1 VNGVVEFA
9 RVREVFIA
17 EHHSVSFYFC
27 QENVGKVDVG
37 PADELAARP
46 RWKMSGATR
55 GLPTRSAESP
65 IQSYFDAS
73 KRRRL
78 PKFAA

>member
-46 RWKMSGATR
+46 R
-55 GLPTRSAESP
+55 
-65 IQSYFDAS
+65 
-73 KRRRL
+73 
-78 PKFAA
+78 